1 MAVPKKR
8 TGASAQGHRR
18 ANWKATVPAVTTCK
32 SCGAVIPTHTVCPEC
47 GQYKGQ
53 AASKKAVAV
62 QAENKSEE

>member
-18 ANWKATVPAVTTCK
+18 SNWKATIPAVTTCK
-32 SCGAVIPTHTVCPEC
+32 SFGATIPTHTVCPEC

-53 AASKKAVAV
+53 VVSKKA
-62 QAENKSEE
+62 QAATVSTEE